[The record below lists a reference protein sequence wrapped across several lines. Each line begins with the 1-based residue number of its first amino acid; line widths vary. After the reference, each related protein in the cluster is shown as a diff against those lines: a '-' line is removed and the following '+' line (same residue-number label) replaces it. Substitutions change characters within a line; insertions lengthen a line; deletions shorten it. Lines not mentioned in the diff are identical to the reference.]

1 MITHIEGRL
10 VEKSPTDVI
19 IDCNGVGY
27 FINISLYTFS
37 NLPES
42 ENVKL
47 YTHLLVREDSHTL
60 YGFSSVVEREIF
72 RLLISVSGV
81 GANIAR
87 TMLSSL
93 SPEQV
98 MSAIAHNDI
107 TTIQSVKGIGS
118 KTSQR
123 VVLDL
128 RDKILKVY
136 SMDEDSVISSN
147 TNKNEALSALDT
159 LGFARKQV
167 EKVCDDIIKHDPE
180 ASVETIIK
188 QALKNL

>member
-60 YGFSSVVEREIF
+60 YGFSSVAEREIF

-98 MSAIAHNDI
+98 MNAIAHNDI

-136 SMDEDSVISSN
+136 SMDEDSVVSSN

-167 EKVCDDIIKHDPE
+167 EKVCNDIIKHDPE

>member
-98 MSAIAHNDI
+98 MNAIAHNDI

-128 RDKILKVY
+128 RDKILNVY
-136 SMDEDSVISSN
+136 SMDEDSVVSSN

>member
-1 MITHIEGRL
+1 MITHIQGRL
-10 VEKSPTDVI
+10 VEKNPTDVV

-27 FINISLYTFS
+27 SINISLHTFS
-37 NLPES
+37 QIPTS

-47 YTHLLVREDSHTL
+47 YTHLQVREDAHIL

-81 GANIAR
+81 GASTAR

-98 MSAIAHNDI
+98 MEAIASNDI
-107 TTIQSVKGIGS
+107 ATIQSVKGIGL
-118 KTSQR
+118 KTAQR
-123 VVLDL
+123 VILDL
-128 RDKILKVY
+128 KDKILKVY
-136 SMDEDSVISSN
+136 GLDDVSAVSSN
-147 TNKNEALSALDT
+147 TNKIEALSALDT
-159 LGFARKQV
+159 LGFARKQA
-167 EKVCDDIIKHDPE
+167 EKVCDKIVKENPE
-180 ASVETIIK
+180 ATVEMIIK

>member
-98 MSAIAHNDI
+98 MEAIAHNDI
-107 TTIQSVKGIGS
+107 ATIQSVKGIGS

-136 SMDEDSVISSN
+136 SMDEDSVVSSN

-167 EKVCDDIIKHDPE
+167 EKVCNDIIKHDPE

>member
-98 MSAIAHNDI
+98 MNAIAHNDI

-136 SMDEDSVISSN
+136 SMDEDSVVSSN